1 MVYTMVNWI
10 IHLTS
15 MWKIHI
21 ADGVATHIY
30 VSLLTKKFSVTD
42 QTRIDQRGGVLKSIF
57 NVFFVF
63 YFILFYF

>member
-30 VSLLTKKFSVTD
+30 VSLLTKKILNNRSD
-42 QTRIDQRGGVLKSIF
+42 QNRSEGGCIKK
-57 NVFFVF
+57 
-63 YFILFYF
+63 YF